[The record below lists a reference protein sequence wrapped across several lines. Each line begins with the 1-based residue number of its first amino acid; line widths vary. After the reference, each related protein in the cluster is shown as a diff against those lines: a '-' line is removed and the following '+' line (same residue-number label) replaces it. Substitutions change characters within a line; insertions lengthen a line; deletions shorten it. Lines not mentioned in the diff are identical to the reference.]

1 MNVTGYAKLSK
12 KCFWRLEKMN
22 RAITIIFWV
31 AMLIYQL
38 WLLESKK
45 ASWPWLSKANV
56 ILAIIC
62 LLKV

>member
-1 MNVTGYAKLSK
+1 
-12 KCFWRLEKMN
+12 MN